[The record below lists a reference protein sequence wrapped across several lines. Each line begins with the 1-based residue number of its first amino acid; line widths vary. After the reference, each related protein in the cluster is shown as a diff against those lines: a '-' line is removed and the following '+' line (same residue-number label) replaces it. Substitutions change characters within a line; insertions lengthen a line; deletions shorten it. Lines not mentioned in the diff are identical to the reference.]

1 MKNVFK
7 YLQTLL
13 IKYPAIFAALII
25 YGYYL
30 ATTLNLF
37 QRSEITDLRGVEF
50 IFQYDSV
57 IFLWIIA
64 YIFIRSENL
73 KRENIKNKQTMQ
85 FYLTETEK
93 SKIASSVVSRVI
105 KQLEDRVN
113 NPLTV
118 ISAYTDDIRNKI
130 LGDNEL
136 EKKLDQIDLL
146 LQRIHGS
153 IKDISVYQTEIILEE
168 IQTKIQIPDNEKCGT
183 LN

>member
-1 MKNVFK
+1 M
-7 YLQTLL
+7 
-13 IKYPAIFAALII
+13 
-25 YGYYL
+25 
-30 ATTLNLF
+30 
-37 QRSEITDLRGVEF
+37 
-50 IFQYDSV
+50 
-57 IFLWIIA
+57 
-64 YIFIRSENL
+64 RSENL